1 VVITQQVIN
10 ENMLD
15 DKNHSINGD
24 DCDSVT
30 SKDKILYIYIYI
42 YIYIL
47 FKKIYIIIIINNN
60 ISIIIIDKY
69 INKAIINIED

>member
-42 YIYIL
+42 YIYI
-47 FKKIYIIIIINNN
+47 I
-60 ISIIIIDKY
+60 
-69 INKAIINIED
+69 